1 MSTNLKIDRTRMP
14 APQELRPFNFPDF
27 RRYRLK
33 NGLQLL
39 IAEQHSFPLINVML
53 SVHSSA
59 LMDPPQKEGVAGL
72 TAALLVEGTQG
83 RSSRQIAE
91 ELELLGANFNSHSDW
106 NALYLELN
114 TLKRY
119 FSAAMDV
126 FADMVM
132 HSVFPEKELDRL
144 LKETLV
150 ERLRVVDAP
159 NKLASERFSGLLYA
173 DSRYGQPIEGT
184 EESLQKIER
193 GDVLD
198 FYQRHVI
205 PGNSTLIVV
214 GDVNADEVID
224 FMETVFSEW
233 EPKEPLPAEELVFRQ
248 PEKTVVALVHKPGAA
263 QTELRMGHLGIARN
277 NPDYYAVTVMNEILG
292 GYFLSRIN
300 MNLREEHG
308 YTYGAHSLFF
318 YRKGLGPFF
327 VTAAV
332 HSQNA
337 ADAIREV
344 LKEIERMRQEAVA
357 EEELESAK
365 GQLIG
370 VFPIA
375 FETADQVALGLSNIV
390 ISQLPDDY
398 YRTFRDRIAAV
409 TREDVL
415 RVAREYLLPEKMLI
429 VAAADRSV
437 VEDDLKKAFELRVLD
452 ARGQVIS

>member
-1 MSTNLKIDRTRMP
+1 MTIQTKIDRTQKP
-14 APQELRPFNFPDF
+14 APQKPRPFHFPDF
-27 RRYRLK
+27 QRYRLK
-33 NGLQLL
+33 NGLQVL
-39 IAEQHSFPLINVML
+39 IAEQRRFPLINVML

-59 LMDPPQKEGVAGL
+59 LMDPPGKEGVAGL
-72 TAALLVEGTQG
+72 VAALLVEGTQ
-83 RSSRQIAE
+83 RRNSREIAE
-91 ELELLGANFNSHSDW
+91 ELEYLGANFSSHSDW
-106 NALYLELN
+106 NAMYLELN
-114 TLKRY
+114 TLKRH
-119 FSAAMDV
+119 FPAAMDV
-126 FADMVM
+126 FADMAM
-132 HSVFPEKELDRL
+132 HSVFPERELERL
-144 LKETLV
+144 RKETMV

-173 DSRYGQPIEGT
+173 DSRYGLPIEGT
-184 EESLQKIER
+184 EQSLQNIER
-193 GDVLD
+193 NDVID
-198 FYQRHVI
+198 FYKRHVV

-214 GDVNADEVID
+214 GDVRSEAVLAH
-224 FMETVFSEW
+224 MEDLFGEW
-233 EPKEPLPAEELVFRQ
+233 EPKQQIPAEELVFKQ

-263 QTELRMGHLGIARN
+263 QTELRMGHLGITRS

-332 HSQNA
+332 HSENT

-344 LKEIERMRQEAVA
+344 LKEVDRMRREMVS
-357 EEELESAK
+357 EDELESAK

-398 YRTFRDRIAAV
+398 YHTFRERIAGI
-409 TREDVL
+409 TRQDVL

-429 VAAADRSV
+429 VVAADRSL
-437 VEDDLKKAFELRVLD
+437 VEADLKKSFELRVFD
-452 ARGQVIS
+452 AHGQPIS